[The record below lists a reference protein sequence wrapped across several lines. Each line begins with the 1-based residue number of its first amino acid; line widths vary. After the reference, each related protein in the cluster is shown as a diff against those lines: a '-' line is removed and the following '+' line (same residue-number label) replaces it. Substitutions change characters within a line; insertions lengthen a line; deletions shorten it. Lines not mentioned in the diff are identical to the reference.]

1 MDRLISLEPTNVVK
15 IKLEPG
21 QKCYGELTLKNVMYT
36 MPVAFRLQPVIKTRY
51 TIRPQTGIIL
61 PLQTVVVEIT
71 CHLPPNSSLH
81 DSAPYCDDSF
91 LLHSV
96 VAPGASMK
104 DPSSAYDSV
113 PNDWFTTKKK
123 QVFIDSGI
131 KVMFVGSLVLAH
143 LVNSGNMDAL
153 RDVLEKSQP
162 PQKAA
167 DSFDTE
173 GRTLLHLAIAQGR
186 PDLVQLIL
194 EFGPNVEALSRSGTT
209 PLEAAA
215 ASGEELIVELL
226 LARRAKT
233 DKSKVSSRGAI
244 HLAVGNGHIEVL
256 RLLLLNGADVN
267 SLTKDGNTALH
278 IAVEERR
285 RDCVKLLLANS
296 AKPDVRNG
304 HDGDTPLHIAA
315 NLGDEQMVKL
325 LLEKG
330 ANKDIRNK
338 TGKTAYDVAAENGY
352 TKLFD
357 VLRLGDSLCVAARK
371 GDVRTI
377 HRLLEQGAS
386 INGRDQHGWTALHR
400 ASFKGRLEAVR
411 VLVERGIE
419 IDAKDEEG
427 YTAMHCAVE
436 AGHVDVIEF
445 LIKKGADVEA
455 RTNKGVN
462 ALQIAES
469 LSYIGITRIL
479 LINGGAKKDD
489 AFFKVGKQ
497 NSLSFKKGVA
507 GKDVAIVGTIQKTK
521 MRSRINRGSLD
532 RSAPLAVL

>member
-1 MDRLISLEPTNVVK
+1 MDRLISLEPTNIVK

-21 QKCYGELTLKNVMYT
+21 NKYYGEVTLKNVMYT
-36 MPVAFRLQPVIKTRY
+36 MPVAFRLQQVIKTRY
-51 TIRPQTGIIL
+51 TIRPQTGIIV
-61 PLQTVVVEIT
+61 PLSSVTLEVI
-71 CHLPPNSSLH
+71 CHLPPNSRLP
-81 DSAPYCDDSF
+81 DSTPYCDDSF
-91 LLHSV
+91 KLHSV
-96 VAPGASMK
+96 VAPGASMSLK
-104 DPSSAYDSV
+104 DPSSTYDSV

-123 QVFIDSGI
+123 QVFVDSGI
-131 KVMFVGSLVLAH
+131 KVMFVGSMVLGH
-143 LVNSGNMDAL
+143 LANSGNMEAL
-153 RDVLEKSQP
+153 RDVLEKSDP
-162 PQKAA
+162 SMNAA
-167 DSFDTE
+167 DSVDAE
-173 GRTLLHLAIAQGR
+173 GRTLLHLAIAQSR

-194 EFGPNVEALSRSGTT
+194 EFGPNVEALSRSGST

-215 ASGEELIVELL
+215 ASGDELIVELL
-226 LARRAKT
+226 LAR
-233 DKSKVSSRGAI
+233 S
-244 HLAVGNGHIEVL
+244 
-256 RLLLLNGADVN
+256 ADVN
-267 SLTKDGNTALH
+267 SLTKGGNTALH

-304 HDGDTPLHIAA
+304 YDGDTPLHIAA

-325 LLEKG
+325 LVQKG
-330 ANKDIRNK
+330 ANKDIRNNI
-338 TGKTAYDVAAENGY
+338 GKAAYDVAAENGY
-352 TKLFD
+352 AKLFD
-357 VLRLGDSLCVAARK
+357 TLRLGDSLCVAARK

-386 INGRDQHGWTALHR
+386 INGHDQHGWTALHR

-427 YTAMHCAVE
+427 YTALHCAVE

-445 LIKKGADVEA
+445 LIKKGADIES

-479 LINGGAKKDD
+479 LIHGSARKDD
-489 AFFKVGKQ
+489 AFLNVYKP
-497 NSLSFKKGVA
+497 NSLSLK
-507 GKDVAIVGTIQKTK
+507 KDVATKDADIIGSIKRTK
-521 MRSRINRGSLD
+521 MRSRISRGSLD
-532 RSAPLAVL
+532 HSTPLIVL